1 MSMKTYV
8 KQLVL
13 SMIER
18 QGYALLK
25 RADLDSL
32 LRDARLETSSSAW
45 AIHKVH
51 TEFTREARL
60 AQERSAQELERARAE
75 VWELRRR
82 LQELQQ
88 NNRELKPMDA
98 GTEQPHEK
106 ADRAHDES
114 ERALAPKRP
123 TSPGTIAR

>member
-1 MSMKTYV
+1 MKTYV

-32 LRDARLETSSSAW
+32 LRDARLETSGSAW

-75 VWELRRR
+75 VWEMRRR

-106 ADRAHDES
+106 ADRAHNES
-114 ERALAPKRP
+114 ERASAAKRP